1 MISTRA
7 LHASRVAKVSTR
19 HLDRRH
25 VQSARQAQLTLTATQ
40 PLRVRAAVLAAMVH
54 QWTAFRALWALTMTT
69 RMHRPTAFLVASG
82 HSHRKGPQSA
92 SRAPLA
98 SMTTIWI
105 RLHLVMVTP
114 LPALQGTTLAWVAQ
128 AAIRARVAQLTWMVM
143 HLHRARH
150 AKLAHTR
157 ALVR

>member
-25 VQSARQAQLTLTATQ
+25 AQSARQAQLTLTATQ
-40 PLRVRAAVLAAMVH
+40 PLRVRDAVLAAMVH

-69 RMHRPTAFLVASG
+69 RMHRPTAFLAASG

-105 RLHLVMVTP
+105 HLHLVTVTP
-114 LPALQGTTLAWVAQ
+114 LPALQDTTLVWVAR
-128 AAIRARVAQLTWMVM
+128 AATHARVAQLTWTVM
-143 HLHRARH
+143 HLLRARH
-150 AKLAHTR
+150 VMLERTR
-157 ALVR
+157 SREQ

>member
-40 PLRVRAAVLAAMVH
+40 PLRVRDAVLAAMVH

-69 RMHRPTAFLVASG
+69 RMHRPTAFLAASA
-82 HSHRKGPQSA
+82 HSHRKAPQSA
-92 SRAPLA
+92 SRVPLA
-98 SMTTIWI
+98 STTTIWT
-105 RLHLVMVTP
+105 RLHLVMVTT

-150 AKLAHTR
+150 AMLGRTQSR
-157 ALVR
+157 VR